1 MSYGKIYET
10 SYWGSGRNNTIGWGN
25 VYKDLGVDTDYQAV
39 LDYANDASRNFA
51 LPSFAQQQAQSKLIA
66 DLKTAGVWAK
76 LDALYVF
83 ATNGDSDYATL
94 NWKAPSANQADKTS
108 SPTFTTNIGF
118 NGNGTSSF
126 LELAIDP
133 SVGLTNYVKNS
144 ASFGVYSWDDIET
157 ADNNYPISQS
167 TRIRI
172 QKRTAATTN
181 RINNASPTSTENIST
196 SGTGLLGLNRTN
208 STQYGGLSS
217 DGSLATLMNGSSIT
231 INQEGNFTLN
241 KFGSTYKQGRIGLAW
256 VGGGLTSSEWSDY
269 VTAVNTYIATL

>member
-10 SYWGSGRNNTIGWGN
+10 TYWGIGRNNTIGWGN

-51 LPSFAQQQAQSKLIA
+51 LPSFAQQQAQSKLVA

-76 LDALYVF
+76 LDALYVL
-83 ATNGDSDYATL
+83 ATDGDSDFATL
-94 NWKAPSANQADKTS
+94 NWKAPSANQADKSS

-126 LELAIDP
+126 LELPIDP
-133 SVGLTNYVKNS
+133 ETGLTNYVKDS

-196 SGTGLLGLNRTN
+196 SGTGLLGLNRT
-208 STQYGGLSS
+208 SSSQYGGLSS
-217 DGSLATLMNGSSIT
+217 DGSLATLMNGNSIT
-231 INQEGNFTLN
+231 LNQVGNFTLN
-241 KFGSTYKQGRIGLAW
+241 KFGGTYKQGRIGLAW
-256 VGGGLTSSEWSDY
+256 VGGGLTSSEWADY
-269 VTAVNTYIATL
+269 VTAVNTYIGGL